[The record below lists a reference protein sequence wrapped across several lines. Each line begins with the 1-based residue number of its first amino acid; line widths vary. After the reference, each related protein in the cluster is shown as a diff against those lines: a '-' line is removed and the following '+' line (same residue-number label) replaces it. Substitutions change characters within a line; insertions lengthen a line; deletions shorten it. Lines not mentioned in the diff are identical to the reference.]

1 MDDFT
6 SLNTNIK
13 ANSHID
19 SNDFESDDEFI
30 KTNNIARP
38 LILGILPEGYS
49 YKMLTVSHFQDLE
62 SFTCKS
68 KIKLEMRKVLMEMD
82 SGI

>member
-13 ANSHID
+13 KNCPID

-38 LILGILPEGYS
+38 LILAILPEGYS
-49 YKMLTVSHFQDLE
+49 YKMLTVSHFEDLNH
-62 SFTCKS
+62 TLA
-68 KIKLEMRKVLMEMD
+68 ILKLNWK
-82 SGI
+82 